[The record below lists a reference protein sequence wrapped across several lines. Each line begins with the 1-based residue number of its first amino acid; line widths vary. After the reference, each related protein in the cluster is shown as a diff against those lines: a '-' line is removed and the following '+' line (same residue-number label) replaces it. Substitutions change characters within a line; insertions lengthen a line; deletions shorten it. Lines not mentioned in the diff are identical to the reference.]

1 MIISVLQSTAVLVMM
16 SLGQFYKV
24 VEMLYGMR
32 QFNRAACFIEAAMEF
47 GLLEKSAETGPLI
60 EAVFL
65 EYARTLMNLG
75 HKMSAE
81 YYCRQAGDKGK
92 QLLKEVEILFS

>member
-1 MIISVLQSTAVLVMM
+1 MLVML

-24 VEMLYGMR
+24 LEMLYGMR
-32 QFNRAACFIEAAMEF
+32 QFNRAACFIEAAVEF
-47 GLLEKSAETGPLI
+47 RVLEKTTETGTLI

-65 EYARTLMNLG
+65 EYARILMNLG
-75 HKMSAE
+75 HKKAAE
-81 YYCRQAGDKGK
+81 YYCRQAGGKGK